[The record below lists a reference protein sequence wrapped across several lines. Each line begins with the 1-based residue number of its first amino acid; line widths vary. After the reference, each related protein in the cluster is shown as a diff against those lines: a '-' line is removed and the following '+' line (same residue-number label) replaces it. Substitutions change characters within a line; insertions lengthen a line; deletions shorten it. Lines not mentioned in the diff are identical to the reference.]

1 MSSKKNISRRGTS
14 RSSSSEGA
22 HDEIIIPKAEFVHH
36 SVDPA
41 ENAAWWR
48 ARYGSITPPV
58 EKLFPV
64 MIHRMVEEGAPSRST
79 SDFLQT
85 VQSFYRS
92 PDTVEFRISQHGESA
107 DNPPEG

>member
-1 MSSKKNISRRGTS
+1 MSSKKKISRRGTS
-14 RSSSSEGA
+14 RSSSSESA
-22 HDEIIIPKAEFVHH
+22 HDEILIPKVEFVHH

-41 ENAAWWR
+41 ENAVWWR

-64 MIHRMVEEGAPSRST
+64 MIHRMVEEGEPSRST

-92 PDTVEFRISQHGESA
+92 PDTVEFRIPQHGESA
-107 DNPPEG
+107 DNLPEG